1 MKRKVVDT
9 PVFVALPVL
18 FSGSLW
24 RCRFCSNPYE
34 SEMIQ
39 ELVDK
44 LEDQLQ
50 EIAKHN
56 PTVKSLEA
64 FIRKNSKDLHLK
76 HYLNLIGKGL
86 TSAVAF

>member
-1 MKRKVVDT
+1 
-9 PVFVALPVL
+9 
-18 FSGSLW
+18 
-24 RCRFCSNPYE
+24 
-34 SEMIQ
+34 MIQ

-44 LEDQLQ
+44 LEDQLK
-50 EIAKHN
+50 EIAEHN

-76 HYLNLIGKGL
+76 HYLNLIGKRL